1 MEFDLQKLK
10 KRPSYPF
17 ETIAVAVAFSPRL
30 EGVVGEAWRLSKTFG
45 AKLLLMHIGDRTRH
59 KEEKLNQLL
68 EKLKADEQ
76 QVRIIWNEGNTVDT
90 LLALCKLHVVD
101 LLVLGALRKENM
113 LNFYLGSLARNISRR
128 AKCSVLLIT
137 EPDPA
142 GTRYK
147 KIIVN
152 GVENPK
158 TIHTVNTAIYFAEH
172 VKAKEITVA
181 TEVHHPGLAMTTGDS
196 TAPEATRMKK
206 EMKEEELNK
215 VQELVESCRKH
226 GETEI
231 CEKVIQGKP
240 GYAIRQYAAVK
251 KADLLVINSPDG
263 KLGFFDRIFPHDM
276 EYILEDLPCNVLI
289 VHSRV
294 AEA

>member
-1 MEFDLQKLK
+1 MEFDLEKLK

-30 EGVVGEAWRLSKTFG
+30 EGVVGEAWRLSKVFG
-45 AKLLLMHIGDRTRH
+45 AKLLLMHIGDRTRN
-59 KEEKLNQLL
+59 KEDKLNNLL
-68 EKLKADEQ
+68 EKLKVDEQ
-76 QVRIIWNEGNTVDT
+76 QVRIIWNEGNAVDT
-90 LLALCKLHVVD
+90 LLQLCKLHVVD

-128 AKCSVLLIT
+128 AKCSVLLLT

-147 KIIVN
+147 KIMVS

-158 TIHTVNTAIYFAEH
+158 TIHTINTAIYFAEH

-181 TEVHHPGLAMTTGDS
+181 TEVHHPGLAMTAGDN
-196 TAPEATRMKK
+196 TAPEASKMKK

-215 VQELVESCRKH
+215 VHEMVESCRKH
-226 GETEI
+226 GDIEI

-240 GYAIRQYAAVK
+240 GYAIRQYATSK
-251 KADLLVINSPDG
+251 KADLLVINSPEG
-263 KLGFFDRIFPHDM
+263 KLGIFDRIFTHDM

-294 AEA
+294 TTE